1 MKNIT
6 QKLSDSEYEQNF
18 EELVSPFTNNSAVIE
33 ANRCIYCYDA
43 PCIKAC
49 PTHID
54 IPTFIKKIST
64 SNIIGSAKTIYKSNW
79 IALTCAKACPVDDLC
94 EGACVFNEKG
104 ERPIEIGRLQRY
116 AVEYLLDKDTKTLFD
131 KKPSNGK
138 SVGIIGSGPA
148 GLACGAELAL
158 LGYDVQI
165 YESDEIPGGL
175 NTWGIAPYKMNRSDS
190 LKEIDLIKNLGVSIQ
205 TGTTVG
211 RSISF
216 SELLTKHDSVFIGI
230 GLGENANLV
239 IPGENLT
246 GVFDAVNFIRE
257 VKKEKWS
264 LLDVG
269 MRVAVIGAGN
279 TAIDVAT
286 NAVRLG
292 AAEVTI
298 FYRRSI
304 KEMPA
309 NDFEFELAK
318 SDGVKFQFLTS
329 PIEILGDSVVEGMR
343 CVRMELGDKDK
354 KGRRRSTPV
363 PNSKFDVEVDMVV
376 FALGQRFKTE
386 FLQSLPDI
394 KIVDGKIEVNPESFQ
409 TANQKVFAGG
419 DCING
424 GKEVVNAAHDGK
436 KAAHGIDDFLS
447 SLEK

>member
-6 QKLSDSEYEQNF
+6 KKLSDSEYEQNF
-18 EELVSPFTNNSAVIE
+18 EELVTPFTNNSAVIE

-43 PCIKAC
+43 LCIKAC

-64 SNIIGSAKTIYKSNW
+64 GNVIGSAKTIYKSNW
-79 IALTCAKACPVDDLC
+79 IALTCAKACPVEDLC

-104 ERPIEIGRLQRY
+104 EKPIEIGRLQRF
-116 AVEYLLDKDTKTLFD
+116 AVEHFLDQENKLLFD
-131 KKPSNGK
+131 MKPSNGK

-165 YESDEIPGGL
+165 YESDKIPGGL
-175 NTWGIAPYKMNRSDS
+175 NTWGIAPYKMNRADS
-190 LKEIDLIKNLGVSIQ
+190 LKEIELIENLGVSIQ
-205 TGTTVG
+205 TSITVG
-211 RSISF
+211 KSITF
-216 SELLTKHDSVFIGI
+216 SDLLEKHDSVFIGI
-230 GLGENANLV
+230 GLGENTNLV
-239 IPGENLT
+239 IPGDNLT

-264 LLDVG
+264 SLDIG
-269 MRVAVIGAGN
+269 KRVAVIGAGN

-292 AAEVTI
+292 AESVTI
-298 FYRRSI
+298 IYRRSQF
-304 KEMPA
+304 EMPA
-309 NDFEFELAK
+309 NDFEYELAK
-318 SDGVKFQFLTS
+318 RDGIKFQFLTS
-329 PIEILGDSVVEGMR
+329 PIEILGTSFVEGIR
-343 CVRMELGDKDK
+343 CVKMKLGEMDK
-354 KGRRRSTPV
+354 KGRRKSVPI
-363 PNSKFDVEVDMVV
+363 PNSTFDIDVDMVV

-386 FLQSLPDI
+386 FLQSIPDI

-409 TANQKVFAGG
+409 TGNEKVFAGG

-436 KAAHGIDDFLS
+436 KAAHGIDIYLS
-447 SLEK
+447 QIEN

>member
-6 QKLSDSEYEQNF
+6 QKLSDSEYEKNF
-18 EELVSPFTNNSAVIE
+18 EELINPFSDNSAVIE
-33 ANRCIYCYDA
+33 ATRCLYCFDS

-64 SNIIGSAKTIYKSNW
+64 GNIIGSAKTIYNSNW

-94 EGACVFNEKG
+94 EGACVFIEKG
-104 ERPIEIGRLQRY
+104 EKPIEIGRLQRY
-116 AVEYLLDKDTKTLFD
+116 AVEYLLDKGTKNLFNT
-131 KKPSNGK
+131 KLSNGK

-175 NTWGIAPYKMNRSDS
+175 NTWGIAPYKISRADS
-190 LKEIDLIKNLGVSIQ
+190 LKEIELIKNLGVSIQ
-205 TGTTVG
+205 TSITVG
-211 RSISF
+211 KSISF
-216 SELLTKHDSVFIGI
+216 DELINKHDSVFIGI
-230 GLGENANLV
+230 GLGENANMI
-239 IPGENLT
+239 IPGDKLT
-246 GVFDAVNFIRE
+246 GVFDAVDFIRE
-257 VKKEKWS
+257 VKKENWS
-264 LLDVG
+264 SVDIG
-269 MRVAVIGAGN
+269 KRVAIIGAGN

-292 AAEVTI
+292 AEEVTVI
-298 FYRRSI
+298 YRRSI

-318 SDGVKFQFLTS
+318 NDGIKFQFLSSPVELYGTS
-329 PIEILGDSVVEGMR
+329 SVEGMR
-343 CVRMELGDKDK
+343 CVKMELGDVDK
-354 KGRRRSTPV
+354 KGRRRSTPI
-363 PNSKFDVEVDMVV
+363 PNSEFDVKVDMVV
-376 FALGQRFKTE
+376 FALGQKFNSE
-386 FLQSLPDI
+386 FLQSIQDV
-394 KIVDGKIEVNPESFQ
+394 KVVDGKIEVNPESFQ

-424 GKEVVNAAHDGK
+424 GKEVVNAAYDGK
-436 KAAHGIDDFLS
+436 QAAHGINNYLS
-447 SLEK
+447 NLEI